1 MESRRRTKTI
11 DLDSNVEARPRLGTK
26 ALLIGAP
33 LLTALGRVLLVPLNE
48 QDWSGVM
55 TSMAANKGRSD
66 AGWLL
71 TIVASGLLGITAVV
85 LAGRLRLAG
94 RVRSA
99 MFIMVTTAIGWA
111 ATAAICFHGLYLSV
125 AANAPDRAAQVR
137 IQEELND
144 GWSIGLVFLMTG
156 IAAIGYLAL
165 AFGLARASV
174 VTKGAAILIGVGGA
188 TTLIISPTPLKPLLV
203 LTALLL
209 AAGHALAVRTEA

>member
-1 MESRRRTKTI
+1 MATTTME
-11 DLDSNVEARPRLGTK
+11 LDSNVEARPRLGTK

-33 LLTALGRVLLVPLNE
+33 LLMALGRVLLVPIQD

-55 TSMAANKGRSD
+55 TSMAANQGRSD

-71 TIVASGLLGITAVV
+71 AIVASGLLGITAVV

-99 MFIMVTTAIGWA
+99 MFITVTTAIGWA
-111 ATAAICFHGLYLSV
+111 ATAAICLHGLYLSV

-137 IQEELND
+137 IQEEFND
-144 GWSIGLVFLMTG
+144 GWSIGFLFLMIV
-156 IAAIGYLAL
+156 IAAIGYLVL

-174 VTKGAAILIGVGGA
+174 VTEGAAILIGVGGA
-188 TTLIISPTPLKPLLV
+188 ATLITMGGPLTPLLV

-209 AAGHALAVRTEA
+209 AAGHALAVRTE